1 MIKFYQKHEVEELA
15 QYCNFIDYIQSK
27 AFVMGMQNPK
37 NIGLG
42 DETCVQYMK
51 QNRETV
57 LPDNLRPLL

>member
-27 AFVMGMQNPK
+27 AFVMGMQNLK